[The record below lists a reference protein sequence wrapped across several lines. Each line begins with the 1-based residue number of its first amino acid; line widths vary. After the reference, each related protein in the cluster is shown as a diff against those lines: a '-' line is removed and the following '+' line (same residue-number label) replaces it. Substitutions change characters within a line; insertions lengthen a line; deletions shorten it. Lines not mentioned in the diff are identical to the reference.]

1 MIEDALSAQWRT
13 RLLRAV
19 LALLALLI
27 VTGLATGGA
36 YLYLRF
42 GGSSG
47 RGTPVEVLR
56 NEKVNPSVALLSL
69 IGTSDLDVVNL
80 ALADEEMGTA
90 YAAVLFETQLT
101 DAEHVGNLLLLG
113 QRYAEASEEGQA
125 QLCYRQA
132 NLMATLSPSLSD
144 FARAN
149 AFLEAGEG
157 LAELGNPE
165 DALASYDQA
174 YTVAVDSPS
183 VKDQHRADILGQLAM
198 EYEALGE
205 KTKAGECSA
214 LQAEILYSSRQ
225 AGEAS
230 EGSAEEPI
238 PPFLTHIREP
248 TGAMVASYEQKRVE
262 TVRELIAFLQGS
274 ASGGAVPQDLAT
286 DVAQALVNED
296 NARRTAYED
305 QLAAAPSMVLRI
317 GIADGRVDW
326 LILKYRVALG
336 GFGLQLVPA
345 WEDNLVDIGAEL
357 NAARGELHSIYDEQ
371 ISTFSDDAA
380 KYRAWYDVLRLE
392 IQQGTLALYPDY
404 PEEELISQLTVVTDR
419 LIASGDVVLYPEVL
433 YKGDIPLFR
442 LGTIEEPVDEQ

>member
-1 MIEDALSAQWRT
+1 MIKNPLSAPWRT
-13 RLLRAV
+13 PVRRAA
-19 LALLALLI
+19 LGLLALLI
-27 VTGLATGGA
+27 VIGLVTGGA
-36 YLYLRF
+36 YLYLRL

-47 RGTPVEVLR
+47 QGTPVEVLR
-56 NEKVNPSVALLSL
+56 NEKVNPSLALLSL
-69 IGTSDLDVVNL
+69 VGVSDLDVLNRS
-80 ALADEEMGTA
+80 LADEELETA

-113 QRYAEASEEGQA
+113 QHYADASEKGQA
-125 QLCYRQA
+125 QLCYGQA

-144 FARAN
+144 FARAD

-157 LAELGNPE
+157 LAELGNAE

-174 YTVAVDSPS
+174 YTVAVHSPY
-183 VKDQHRADILGQLAM
+183 VKDQHRADILGQLAT

-205 KTKAGECSA
+205 TTKAGECSA
-214 LQAEILYSSRQ
+214 LQAEVLYTSRQ

-230 EGSAEEPI
+230 EGSAEQPI
-238 PPFLTHIREP
+238 PPFLTHIQGP

-262 TVRELIAFLQGS
+262 TVRELIAFLQGG
-274 ASGGAVPQDLAT
+274 ASGGAVPEDLAT
-286 DVAQALVNED
+286 GVAQALVNED

-305 QLAAAPSMVLRI
+305 QLAAAPSIVLRI
-317 GIADGRVDW
+317 GIADARVDW

-345 WEDNLVDIGAEL
+345 WEDNVADIGAEL
-357 NAARGELHSIYDEQ
+357 NSALGDLHSIYDEQ
-371 ISTFSDDAA
+371 ISSFGDDAA
-380 KYRAWYDVLRLE
+380 KDRAWYDVLRVE

-404 PEEELISQLTVVTDR
+404 PEGELVSRLTEVTDR

-433 YKGDIPLFR
+433 YKGDISLFR
-442 LGTIEEPVDEQ
+442 LGTIEEPVDEP